1 MSIWREIWKE
11 SLKAN
16 RIMAED
22 EEKGLHEF
30 HDLIKKF
37 GEDGMIH
44 YAKAAA
50 WEYRNNIP
58 AALQEYKKAQ
68 ELFPVAHWKD
78 VARKSIMRLETEQS
92 LETFFNM
99 SDFNDLLNYTFQK
112 VYEYVYL
119 DDLVRYVCLSA
130 ISRASSEWPLSLID
144 FRTILELQIKQSFP
158 ELTHDGDMS
167 LIDLINAL
175 YRRRNIN
182 NSISTAMHQIRRA
195 GNNATHRMETNHND
209 NIKNI
214 KQFLLILDFF
224 NKYNSAITQRSN
236 S

>member
-1 MSIWREIWKE
+1 MSIWREIWKK
-11 SLKAN
+11 SLSAN
-16 RIMAED
+16 RIMGKD
-22 EEKGLHEF
+22 EEKGLNEF
-30 HDLIKKF
+30 HNLTEEF

-58 AALQEYKKAQ
+58 MALEEYKKAQ

-78 VARKSIMRLETEQS
+78 VAKKSIMRLERRQS

-99 SDFNDLLNYTFQK
+99 NDFNDLLVYTFQK
-112 VYEYVYL
+112 VYDYVYL

-175 YRRRNIN
+175 YGRRIIN
-182 NSISTAMHQIRRA
+182 NSISAAMHQIRRA
-195 GNNATHRMETNHND
+195 GNNATHRMETNDND
-209 NIKNI
+209 SIKNI
-214 KQFLLILDFF
+214 KQFLLVLDFF
-224 NKYNSAITQRSN
+224 NKYNSTFFQRS
-236 S
+236 